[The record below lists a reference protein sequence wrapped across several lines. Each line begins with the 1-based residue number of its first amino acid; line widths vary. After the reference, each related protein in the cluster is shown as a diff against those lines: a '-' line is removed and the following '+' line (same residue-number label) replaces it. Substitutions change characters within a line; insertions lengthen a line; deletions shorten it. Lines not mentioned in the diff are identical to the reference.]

1 MYRDAWHR
9 ICVFGRA
16 CSLVRVHV
24 IEMIGVIERKIG
36 GWRGRD
42 GRTDGRTDGG
52 GLRRGKEG
60 ETQSDEEKGRE
71 FMEELSQG
79 EREYAKT
86 GPAKTRIRTETDK
99 YPTHRDTDTHVF

>member
-42 GRTDGRTDGG
+42 GRTDGRTDG
-52 GLRRGKEG
+52 RRRLE
-60 ETQSDEEKGRE
+60 
-71 FMEELSQG
+71 
-79 EREYAKT
+79 ERE
-86 GPAKTRIRTETDK
+86 GRTDTERRRK
-99 YPTHRDTDTHVF
+99 GQGIHGGVEPGGKRVRENWAGKNADTDRD

>member
-42 GRTDGRTDGG
+42 GRTDGRT
-52 GLRRGKEG
+52 G
-60 ETQSDEEKGRE
+60 E
-71 FMEELSQG
+71 
-79 EREYAKT
+79 A
-86 GPAKTRIRTETDK
+86 
-99 YPTHRDTDTHVF
+99 